1 MPNWCVTDY
10 TLVGSEE
17 DVNAAC
23 EALDKLVKT
32 PRPSVKEAGYD
43 TYLTVPQWLGYIVE
57 DILGKPYRLL
67 DCRGTFY
74 GHGTSTWKDKSSLVF
89 STETAWAPCP
99 KMMEELAAKFRL
111 SLNFYS
117 QEPGSIYYVRQ
128 SPDGVYTDTLHYESE
143 EYGEDFYESLADFLK
158 AHGAQYGL
166 SADATLEETLA
177 AVNATED
184 DRLDEIEDLSQAS

>member
-1 MPNWCVTDY
+1 MLLISDAKVSIFAVGKHGKYGEHFFVC
-10 TLVGSEE
+10 TLYLRAQAKQPHLPPCKKR
-17 DVNAAC
+17 NAPPT
-23 EALDKLVKT
+23 EA
-32 PRPSVKEAGYD
+32 
-43 TYLTVPQWLGYIVE
+43 VE
-57 DILGKPYRLL
+57 VQLF
-67 DCRGTFY
+67 TFWGIFTCDGG
-74 GHGTSTWKDKSSLVF
+74 GHGTSTWKEQSSLVF

-184 DRLDEIEDLSQAS
+184 DRLDEIEDLAQAS